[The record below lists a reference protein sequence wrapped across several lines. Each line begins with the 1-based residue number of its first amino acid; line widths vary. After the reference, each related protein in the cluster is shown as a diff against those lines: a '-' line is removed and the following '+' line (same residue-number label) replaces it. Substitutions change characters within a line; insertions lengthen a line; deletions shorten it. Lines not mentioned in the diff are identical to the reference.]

1 MSIVSRSRALT
12 ALGGFAAA
20 GAAAGP
26 SFAQTS
32 KTYTFGALLPLT
44 GFAAEIGQEQSQGM
58 QAGVD
63 AVNARGGVAGWTLKA
78 IPLDHKGTAAGGVQ
92 AFNQL
97 VNLEKVPYALMG
109 FAAVILA
116 TYPMAV
122 QNQVLVLNIG
132 GISTNLLD
140 KPWLYNNQLIGE
152 PLNVPLAQY
161 AREHGI
167 RTAAILVGEDPLGRD
182 NSAIFNTAFTKR
194 GGTIVASETFPIGA
208 TDFSA
213 QLAKIRTANPD
224 AIFNIV
230 AGDTQGLIVKQA
242 RAAGFKGVFLG
253 LGQPN
258 LYQLAG
264 DAAQGFI
271 SAGLAED
278 WRSSNRNVRQLY
290 TSYESKFGKQPSWIG
305 GTVYEGVLLL
315 AKLIDN
321 VARSG
326 KDPRSGAAL
335 QAALE
340 ASPSFP
346 NCLSGGQVVFRK
358 DHGCTRAVALSELRG
373 GTWVTVRVITPTAS

>member
-1 MSIVSRSRALT
+1 MPIVARSHALAT
-12 ALGGFAAA
+12 LGGLAAA
-20 GAAAGP
+20 GAATP
-26 SFAQTS
+26 FASAQS
-32 KTYTFGALLPLT
+32 AKTFTFGALLPLT

-167 RTAAILVGEDPLGRD
+167 RTAATLVGEDPLGRD
-182 NSAIFNTAFTKR
+182 NAAIFSAAFSKR
-194 GGTIVASETFPIGA
+194 GGTIVAGETFPIGA

-242 RAAGFKGVFLG
+242 RAAGFKGLFLG
-253 LGQPN
+253 LGQPT
-258 LYQLAG
+258 LAQLAG
-264 DAAQGFI
+264 DAADGFI

-278 WRSSNRNVRQLY
+278 WNSTNRNVRQLY
-290 TSYESKFGKQPSWIG
+290 TAYKSKFGKQPSWIG

-315 AKLIDN
+315 AKLIES
-321 VARSG
+321 VVRSG

-358 DHGCTRAVALSELRG
+358 DHGCTRAVALSELRAG
-373 GTWVTVRVITPTAS
+373 KWATVRVITPAS

>member
-1 MSIVSRSRALT
+1 VSIVSRSYALA

-20 GAAAGP
+20 GGAGR
-26 SFAQTS
+26 SALAQTA

-116 TYPMAV
+116 TYPTAV

-182 NSAIFNTAFTKR
+182 NSAIFSAAFVKR
-194 GGTIVASETFPIGA
+194 GGTIAASETFPIGA
-208 TDFSA
+208 TDFSV
-213 QLAKIRTANPD
+213 QLSKIRAANPD

-230 AGDTQGLIVKQA
+230 AGDTQGLILKQA
-242 RAAGFKGVFLG
+242 RAAGYRGAFLG

-258 LYQLAG
+258 LAQLAG
-264 DAAQGFI
+264 DAAEGFI

-278 WRSSNRNVRQLY
+278 WGSTNRNVRQLF
-290 TSYESKFGKQPSWIG
+290 TSYKNKFGKQPSWIG

-315 AKLIDN
+315 AKLIDS

-373 GTWVTVRVITPTAS
+373 GKWVTVRVITPAAS